1 MFVST
6 LWYLGCRFDK
16 HNSLMTNF
24 IFFEKFSK
32 KHFEKLSFYEKT
44 LQFQKSSVCFPKTIQ
59 KTCTNLS
66 KNPENYSLSPKIC
79 IFRIIFSKILRKN
92 TKNLHQTLV
101 FVETRTK
108 TPNQWITNFEFI

>member
-32 KHFEKLSFYEKT
+32 KQFEKLSYREKM
-44 LQFQKSSVCFPKTIQ
+44 LRFRESSDCFSQKHALNFSNFSKNCSLFPKIRV
-59 KTCTNLS
+59 
-66 KNPENYSLSPKIC
+66 
-79 IFRIIFSKILRKN
+79 FRKILEKY
-92 TKNLHQTLV
+92 
-101 FVETRTK
+101 
-108 TPNQWITNFEFI
+108 